1 MLLNLNFKPMKDKS
15 KIIRTWKGW
24 TLLEN
29 AQTYEDMLTKKVF
42 PSVKQRGVD
51 GLEKVNVS
59 TAQHRDEVE
68 FLIVLQFES
77 LDAVKQFAGEDYE
90 KAFIPDYAKQVL
102 TRYDDTAEH
111 FILKAELEL

>member
-1 MLLNLNFKPMKDKS
+1 MMKDKS

-24 TLLEN
+24 TNLEN
-29 AQTYEDMLTKKVF
+29 APTYEDMLINKVF
-42 PSVKQRGVD
+42 PSVKKRGVE
-51 GLEKVNVS
+51 GLEKVRIS
-59 TAQHRDEVE
+59 TAERNNEVE

-77 LDAVKQFAGEDYE
+77 LEAVKQFAGEDYE

-111 FILKAELEL
+111 FILKAEFEL